1 MATNAKVTL
10 FERLRESGLLEPG
23 QLEELGRLPVA
34 RDADPRALGRL
45 LLQRGL
51 LTRFQINQVVLGRGK
66 ELLLGPYVL
75 LDRLG
80 EGGMGQVY
88 KAQHRRMNRVVALKV
103 IRKDK
108 LRSPDAVKRFYQEV
122 QAAAQLHHPNIV
134 LAYDADQVSN
144 TYFLSMEY
152 VDGRDLARLVKED
165 GPLPVA
171 RACDYIRQ
179 AALGLQHAFQRGMVH
194 RDIKPHNLLVAAGDE
209 HSVAG
214 GAPWGVVKL
223 LDMGLARLQGSAEK
237 NMAVTQLGAVIG
249 TPDYLAP
256 EQALDSRAADIR
268 SDLYSL
274 GCTLYYLLAGRPPFQ
289 AQALAELLLKH
300 QMEAPTPLE
309 QLRNDVPASV
319 LAIVARLT
327 AKRPQDRF
335 QTPAEL
341 ISALEPLCVEG
352 AAAPV
357 YQPPQREPAAAD
369 DAGWATLV
377 GGADQ
382 APARSATSGTA
393 VADEEDFAL
402 PSAPTTLRT
411 GRGVAARKRSS
422 KAALMVVIAAACF
435 VPLMGA
441 VAGGAALWF
450 LRARSPVPQTGPG
463 LSQLGETARKQPPP
477 PGPGPGPDNQPGPG
491 GDGPQQPE
499 QPAPQVDGE
508 LRRLE
513 GASGPVGSLSFS
525 PDGHRALGALGSQ
538 AILWDVD
545 TGKVVRRFQL
555 HGNKAVFAVAFCPDG
570 RHALSGG
577 ADNLLHLF
585 DVETG
590 ALVRDFEGHSSPV
603 MHLAVSAD
611 GHRALSAAER
621 TEPINGKEVCT
632 IRVWDV
638 DTGKELRHFDG
649 HAKQV
654 HSISL
659 AADGRRALSW
669 SDDHLWLWDTDSARE
684 IRHLAEMNGQAT
696 TVTAALLC
704 PDGRQALLGYYNQNV
719 ALRDADTDTE
729 VRRFEG
735 RAGTPQ
741 ALAVS
746 PDGRRALSGHALL
759 EQDAKGVWRVKEYTV
774 RLWDIATG
782 KELRHCT
789 GHTQQITSVAL
800 SRDGRFGVSGSWD
813 GTTRVW
819 DLGVAQAPGKAAEL
833 RRMQDDQQ
841 AQFCLAYS
849 ANGHRAVGAAIGGAY
864 VWDVATGKLTRRL
877 SAPPIVVKAVD
888 LFPDSRRAVLAA
900 GDGSLRVWDVDTGM
914 AVRDFAGHK
923 TAIRCV
929 AVSRDGRRIL
939 SGAGF
944 VETADGKQV
953 IRDGRPVYMDCA
965 VHVWDAESGEELR
978 RFEGHALPVE
988 QISLSADG
996 RRALSR
1002 SVQELCL
1009 WDVESGKEIRRLAQ
1023 DGNLAHQ
1030 VNAAVLTP
1038 DGRQAVLGLHEGLRL
1053 WDVETDKEVRR
1064 FEGRPGWITCVALT
1078 RDGRRAVSGSHQI
1091 GGGGAPISDCTVRF
1105 WDVASGRE
1113 VRRYDGHANPVQ
1125 SVALSPDGRFA
1136 LSCSWDK
1143 TVRLWDLEAAVVEV
1157 KPPAPA
1163 KEPVPAE
1170 AAQEEAAKLI
1180 RQQFKDDYAKKP
1192 AERGP
1197 LAARLM
1203 EKAHDTRD
1211 DPVARFVLLR
1221 EARDVAAEADDVP
1234 RAMEAIDQ
1242 LAQQYQVD
1250 NLNMRVTA
1258 LTTASKAATSA
1269 TGSQAVVEGALGVIE
1284 EALGFDDYETANRL
1298 LELADA
1304 AARKVGAAL
1313 TARVEAR
1320 AKEVH
1325 AAQDEYAAVKAA
1337 VNKPADP
1344 DTNLIRGKYYC
1355 FRKGNW
1361 QAGLPLLLAGADPAL
1376 KALADADLANP
1387 MHAEDQVKV
1396 GDGWWNLAES
1406 KPELGKAQLLR
1417 RASTW
1422 YERAETGVTG
1432 LTHDRIVERIKLA
1445 LEQAPELKPVGG
1457 LAELRRLTGH
1467 TGKIA
1472 AVAFLKDGRRAVTAG
1487 ADGTVRLWDL
1497 DRSKELLQFAGVKGE
1512 VRGVAVSA
1520 DDRYVAAG
1528 GTNGVWFWAGEDDKM
1543 PYHPSGLRTD
1553 CVVFLADHRFLAGG
1567 ARGSIQGWNAE
1578 ERKTE
1583 PLGFSNPNLGTVQQ
1597 MAVPSG
1603 ERVVFFIP
1611 DDGTIHVW
1619 DLRKAKEIGKP
1630 LAGGGGFLCVACS
1643 PDGAEL
1649 VTSTGDK
1656 VVQTWDLKTL
1666 MPGRTLRGHTGRV
1679 LCAAFSAD
1687 GKTIVTGGEDRTVRV
1702 WDAKTGRL
1710 LRQFTGHTDAV
1721 TAVAFAPDGRQ
1732 VLSGSEDRTLRLWEV
1747 KGAAAP

>member
-10 FERLRESGLLEPG
+10 FERLRESGLLEPA
-23 QLEELGRLPVA
+23 QLEELERLPEA
-34 RDADPRALGRL
+34 RDADPRPLGRL

-51 LTRFQINQVVLGRGK
+51 LTRFQINQLAVGRGK
-66 ELLLGPYVL
+66 ELVLGSYVL

-103 IRKDK
+103 IRKDR

-134 LAYDADQVSN
+134 LAYDADQVGQ

-171 RACDYIRQ
+171 RACDYVRQ
-179 AALGLQHAFQRGMVH
+179 AAQGLQHAFQRGMVH
-194 RDIKPHNLLVAAGDE
+194 RDIKPHNLLVATGGE
-209 HSVAG
+209 QTVAG
-214 GAPWGVVKL
+214 GAPWGVVKI
-223 LDMGLARLQGSAEK
+223 LDMGLARLQGAAEK

-274 GCTLYYLLAGRPPFQ
+274 GCTLYFLLAGRPPFQ

-309 QLRNDVPASV
+309 QLRNDLPAGV
-319 LAIVARLT
+319 IAIVARLT

-341 ISALEPLCVEG
+341 IAALEPFCVEG
-352 AAAPV
+352 GAAPA
-357 YQPPQREPAAAD
+357 YQPPQREPAAD
-369 DAGWATLV
+369 DAGWATLL
-377 GGADQ
+377 GDENG
-382 APARSATSGTA
+382 APARSSTSGTA

-402 PSAPTTLRT
+402 PSAATALRT
-411 GRGVAARKRSS
+411 GKGVTARKQSS
-422 KAALMVVIAAACF
+422 KAALILVIAAACF
-435 VPLMGA
+435 VPLMAA
-441 VAGGAALWF
+441 VAGAAALWF
-450 LRARSPVPQTGPG
+450 LRARSPAAQTGPA
-463 LSQLGETARKQPPP
+463 LSQLGETGRKQPPP
-477 PGPGPGPDNQPGPG
+477 PDPRPGPDNQPGPG
-491 GDGPQQPE
+491 GDGPPQQPE

-621 TEPINGKEVCT
+621 TEPMNGKEVCT

-696 TVTAALLC
+696 TVTSALLC

-719 ALRDADTDTE
+719 ALRDAETDTE

-746 PDGRRALSGHALL
+746 PDGRRALCGHALL
-759 EQDAKGVWRVKEYTV
+759 EQDAKGVWRVKEFSV

-789 GHTQQITSVAL
+789 GHTGQITSVAL
-800 SRDGRFGVSGSWD
+800 SRDGRLGVSGSWD
-813 GTTRVW
+813 ASGRVW
-819 DLGVAQAPGKAAEL
+819 DLGVAPAAGKSDEV
-833 RRMQDDQQ
+833 RRMLGEQQ
-841 AQFCLAYS
+841 MQLSLAFS
-849 ANGHRAVGAAIGGAY
+849 ADGRRAIGASGTGAN
-864 VWDVATGKLTRRL
+864 VWEVATGKLVRRVSGPPTIVA
-877 SAPPIVVKAVD
+877 SALFLPDGRAIV
-888 LFPDSRRAVLAA
+888 
-900 GDGSLRVWDVDTGM
+900 GGYDGSLRVWDVET
-914 AVRDFAGHK
+914 AQPLRDFGGHK
-923 TAIRCV
+923 ARIDCLALSREGRRLLSGGGEIEMEGNKPV
-929 AVSRDGRRIL
+929 LRDG
-939 SGAGF
+939 
-944 VETADGKQV
+944 Q
-953 IRDGRPVYMDCA
+953 PVYKDCS
-965 VHVWDAESGEELR
+965 VRVWDAATGEELR
-978 RFEGHALPVE
+978 RFEGHTRPVE
-988 QISLSADG
+988 HVSLSADG

-1002 SVQELCL
+1002 GAQELCL
-1009 WDVESGKEIRRLAQ
+1009 WDVDSGKEIRRLAR
-1023 DGNLAHQ
+1023 DGNRAAQ
-1030 VNAAVLTP
+1030 VSAAVLTP
-1038 DGRQAVLGLHEGLRL
+1038 DGRQAVLGLHDGLCL
-1053 WDVETDKEVRR
+1053 WDVEADREVRR
-1064 FEGRPGWITCVALT
+1064 FDGRPGWVSSLALT
-1078 RDGRRAVSGSHQI
+1078 PDGRRAVSGSYQI
-1091 GGGGAPISDCTVRF
+1091 QPPGSPKPIADCAVRL
-1105 WDVASGRE
+1105 WEVASGRE
-1113 VRRYDGHANPVQ
+1113 LRRFDGHTEHIP
-1125 SVALSPDGRFA
+1125 SVAVSPDGRFA
-1136 LSCSWDK
+1136 LSGSGDR
-1143 TVRLWDLEAAVVEV
+1143 TTRLWDIEATVVEV

-1163 KEPVPAE
+1163 KEPAPAE
-1170 AAQEEAAKLI
+1170 AAQDEATKVVK
-1180 RQQFKDDYAKKP
+1180 QQFKDDYAKKP

-1203 EKAHDTRD
+1203 EKARDTRN
-1211 DPVARFVLLR
+1211 DPAARFVLLR
-1221 EARDVAAEADDVP
+1221 EARDVAAEAGDVP
-1234 RAMEAIDQ
+1234 RALEAIDQ

-1250 NLNMRVTA
+1250 SLNMRVTA

-1269 TGSQAVVEGALGVIE
+1269 AGSQVVVEGALGVIE
-1284 EALGFDDYETANRL
+1284 EALGFDDYETTNRL

-1387 MHAEDQVKV
+1387 THAEDQVKI

-1417 RASTW
+1417 RASFW
-1422 YERAETGVTG
+1422 YERAEPGMTG
-1432 LTHDRIVERIKLA
+1432 LAHDKIVERIKLA
-1445 LEQAPELKPVGG
+1445 LEPLGG
-1457 LAELRRLTGH
+1457 LGELRRLAGH
-1467 TGKIA
+1467 TGKITG
-1472 AVAFLKDGRRAVTAG
+1472 VAFLKDGRRAVTSST
-1487 ADGTVRLWDL
+1487 DGTVRLWDL
-1497 DRSKELLQFAGVKGE
+1497 DRAKQVLQFAEARGDMH
-1512 VRGVAVSA
+1512 GVAVSA
-1520 DDRYVAAG
+1520 DDRYVASAG
-1528 GTNGVWFWAGEDDKM
+1528 STGVWFWDGVDGKLLS
-1543 PYHPSGLRTD
+1543 HPHSLSDNGI
-1553 CVVFLADHRFLAGG
+1553 VFLADHRFLSCG
-1567 ARGSIQGWNAE
+1567 ARGSLQGWNAE
-1578 ERKTE
+1578 DGKPE
-1583 PLGFSNPNLGTVQQ
+1583 PIGVSNASWGVVQQ

-1603 ERVVFFIP
+1603 ERVVFFIH
-1611 DDGTIHVW
+1611 DDAVHLW
-1619 DLRKAKEIGKP
+1619 DLRNHKEIGNP
-1630 LAGGGGFLCVACS
+1630 LGGAGGMLCVACS

-1649 VTSTGDK
+1649 VTSTGEK
-1656 VVQTWDLKTL
+1656 VVQMWDLKTL
-1666 MPGRTLRGHTGRV
+1666 MPGRTLKGHAGRV
-1679 LCAAFSAD
+1679 LCAAFSPD
-1687 GKTIVTGGEDRTVRV
+1687 GKSIVTGGEDRTVRV
-1702 WDAKTGRL
+1702 WEAKTGRL
-1710 LRQFTGHTDAV
+1710 LKQFIGHTESV
-1721 TAVAFAPDGRQ
+1721 TAVAFSPDGRQ
-1732 VLSGSEDRTLRLWEV
+1732 ILSGSEDKTIRLWEV
-1747 KGAAAP
+1747 KPAAP